1 MLGVQFGEMPEAIYN
16 TAVYFKNT
24 YLDSWFDDEFVRRM
38 IKSVDKSIVLGDALI
53 QSPVL
58 GKIAPTQLS
67 GGVKTLILIYYK
79 PELVFN
85 ASTCGNNCA
94 WWILR
99 MASKR
104 DITINLRHLMV
115 FGNGK
120 FSIRVLNSGNVVH
133 DMLGFIEEYDV
144 AMNGAER

>member
-1 MLGVQFGEMPEAIYN
+1 MLSVMFGDMQEVIYN
-16 TAVYFKNT
+16 TPMYFKNT

-38 IKSVDKSIVLGDALI
+38 IKSVDKSVVVADALI

-58 GKIAPTQLS
+58 GMIAPTQLS
-67 GGVKTLILIYYK
+67 GGVKTLILMYYT
-79 PELVFN
+79 PTLVFN
-85 ASTCGNNCA
+85 ASMCGDNCA

-99 MASKR
+99 IASKN
-104 DITINLRHLMV
+104 DITINLRHLMN

-133 DMLGFIEEYDV
+133 DMLGLIDEYDE
-144 AMNGAER
+144 AMNGLG